1 LPVDADRGRGRTRH
15 RRRARN
21 AGFLEHTDH
30 HLGRLVDTLQS
41 LEVLDDTLIYY
52 ILGDNGASAEGTL
65 NGCFNELATPNGM
78 PDLETVEFLTSKL
91 DAFGGPDA

>member
-1 LPVDADRGRGRTRH
+1 
-15 RRRARN
+15 
-21 AGFLEHTDH
+21 
-30 HLGRLVDTLQS
+30 
-41 LEVLDDTLIYY
+41 VLDDTLIYY

-91 DAFGGPDA
+91 DALARIIHEASWKPDSLGAPRFVHE